1 MIMSISTLKH
11 FLAFSTIIFGLGVAP
26 SFGANPDTD
35 NDGIPDIAEAL
46 LNTDPMIADTDGD
59 GLNDK
64 DDPKPLE
71 FANPIAASGSPATL
85 EIISAK
91 VEDNFNPKTKKD
103 VSDHLEIDIKNS
115 GSADLTG
122 VLVFL
127 SMTDA
132 DGKTENMFRS
142 LSGVVLKAGTASTLH
157 FDVDGTPDFTAA
169 TDRFRANVNSI
180 LYTLPS
186 AKTLELTMAATGEM
200 PVTIAIKKDEG
211 GAEKAD

>member
-1 MIMSISTLKH
+1 MIMSISTLKQ
-11 FLAFSTIIFGLGVAP
+11 FLAFTTIVFGLGAAP
-26 SFGANPDTD
+26 GFAANSDTD
-35 NDGIPDIAEAL
+35 NDGIPDIAEVL
-46 LNTDPMIADTDGD
+46 LSTDPLIADTDGD

-71 FANPIAASGSPATL
+71 FANPIASSGRPASL
-85 EIISAK
+85 EIVSAK

-103 VSDHLEIDIKNS
+103 VSDHLEIDIKNN
-115 GSADLTG
+115 GPADLTG
-122 VLVFL
+122 LSVFL
-127 SMTDA
+127 TITDA
-132 DGKTENMFRS
+132 DGKTENMFRN
-142 LSGVVLKAGTASTLH
+142 LSGFMVKAEATSTLH
-157 FDVDGTPDFTAA
+157 FDADGTPDFTAA

-186 AKTLELTMAATGEM
+186 AKTLELTIAATGEM